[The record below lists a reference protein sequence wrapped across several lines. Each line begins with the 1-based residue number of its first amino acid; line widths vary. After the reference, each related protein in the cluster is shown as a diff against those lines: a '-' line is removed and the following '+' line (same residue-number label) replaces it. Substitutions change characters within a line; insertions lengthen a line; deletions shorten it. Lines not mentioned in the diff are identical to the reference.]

1 MIIKRI
7 NQGVSAINKVVL
19 VIAGILLVGTVIA
32 CALQVLTRHI
42 PSFKVL
48 GMEELA
54 RMQFVWLI
62 ALGMALAISNGSHMR
77 VDIIVSKI
85 PQKLKKYY
93 DVFLQLVVLIFCIVL
108 LIEGMIKINAVMGQV
123 TPIWQAPYPIL
134 YASLVVGAILCIINV
149 LNNVLILISGKEI
162 GEEQITDLDGQSV
175 KEGK

>member
-1 MIIKRI
+1 MIIKCI
-7 NQGVSAINKVVL
+7 NQGVNVINKIVL
-19 VIAGILLVGTVIA
+19 VVAGIFLVGTVIA

-93 DVFLQLVVLIFCIVL
+93 DVFLQLVVLIFCTIL
-108 LIEGMIKINAVMGQV
+108 LIEGTIKINAVIGQV
-123 TPIWQAPYPIL
+123 TPIWQVPYPIL
-134 YASLVVGAILCIINV
+134 YASLVVGSSLCIINV
-149 LNNVLILISGKEI
+149 LNNILILISGKEI
-162 GEEQITDLDGQSV
+162 GEEQITDLDKQSV
-175 KEGK
+175 RGG